1 MMQQSVLTPLGKRK
15 SSGCGCLGGGCIL
28 ALVICGLIVAA
39 LVWGAVSTYQGLK
52 DMTATSEKPVA
63 VYEATPEKYAAVNA
77 KLKAFQ
83 EAYDVGIDAT
93 LTLSADEINTLIARD
108 PDWSALRNHV
118 FVTISG
124 QRVAAQVSVPLSS
137 IKAFEDRYFNG
148 QVSMSFVTEDG
159 KVRPEAVSV
168 RAGDSEFPTWL
179 VKLIS
184 SKEWL
189 ESIAPP
195 KENKAS
201 AVAGDLQSVE
211 IKDEKIT
218 IKARKTPQ

>member
-1 MMQQSVLTPLGKRK
+1 MMQQTVLTSVGKRK

-28 ALVICGLIVAA
+28 ALVICGIITAA
-39 LVWGAVSTYQGLK
+39 LVWGAVSTYYGLK
-52 DMTATSEKPVA
+52 DMTATSAKPVP
-63 VYEATPEKYAAVNA
+63 VYEATPEEYAAVDK

-93 LTLSADEINTLIARD
+93 LTVSADEINTLVARD
-108 PDWSALRNHV
+108 PNWSALRNHV

-124 QRVAAQVSVPLSS
+124 QRIAAQMSVPLTS
-137 IKAFEDRYFNG
+137 IKAFEDRYYNG
-148 QVSMSFVTEDG
+148 EVSMSFVTEND
-159 KVRPEAVSV
+159 KVRPDAVSI
-168 RAGDSEFPTWL
+168 RSGDSEFPTWL
-179 VKLIS
+179 VRLIS

-189 ESIAPP
+189 ESMAPP
-195 KENKAS
+195 QDNKAS

-218 IKARKTPQ
+218 IRARKSSH